1 LKKYDKGVLMKKSWY
16 FSLVIF
22 ICFLTVGMGNIG
34 ERGVINI
41 PEPEKNYTATI
52 VDQTDVSMDL
62 EKFSFEGQTYF
73 IGKLGRAEISIDFGK
88 IDSVLLI
95 LQDDHVKAKVKLK
108 DGKALEILVDKGK
121 NCYGISSFANVRIEV
136 QDIKKITIHEKVL
149 NN

>member
-1 LKKYDKGVLMKKSWY
+1 MKKSWY

-22 ICFLTVGMGNIG
+22 ICFLTVGMGNMG
-34 ERGVINI
+34 ERGVIDI
-41 PEPEKNYTATI
+41 PEPEKNYAVTL

-95 LQDDHVKAKVKLK
+95 LQDDHVKAKVNLK

-121 NCYGISSFANVRIEV
+121 NCYGISSFANVRIEA
-136 QDIKKITIHEKVL
+136 QDIKKITMHEKVL

>member
-1 LKKYDKGVLMKKSWY
+1 MKKSWY